1 MTPPE
6 IDGALDTLTVIVDT
20 REQDTPLFRKRMR
33 QVGFPIRRKKLNFG
47 DYSCSIMAGDAEI
60 DLSASFAIERKMSLD
75 ELAQCYTRGRKRF
88 EREFERCKAAG
99 GKMYLLVEGASWE
112 GAYNGLYRTQ
122 MHPHSLIASMTAWL
136 ARYNCQI
143 LMCKAE
149 TTPNLIHDIC
159 YREAKEHL
167 ERMCSNE
174 SNL

>member
-1 MTPPE
+1 MTIPE
-6 IDGALDTLTVIVDT
+6 IDKALDTLTVLVDT

-33 QVGFPIRRKKLNFG
+33 AVGFPTKRQKLNFG
-47 DYSCSIMAGDAEI
+47 DYSCSVMAYGAEI

-88 EREFERCKAAG
+88 EREFERAKQSGA
-99 GKMYLLVEGASWE
+99 KVYLLVEGATWE

-136 ARYNCQI
+136 ARYDCQM

-159 YREAKEHL
+159 YREAKERL
-167 ERMCSNE
+167 ERMCNE

>member
-167 ERMCSNE
+167 ERMCNE

>member
-1 MTPPE
+1 MTIPE
-6 IDGALDTLTVIVDT
+6 IDSALDTLTVLVDT

-33 QVGFPIRRKKLNFG
+33 AVGFPTKRQKLNFG
-47 DYSCSIMAGDAEI
+47 DYSCSVMADGAEI

-88 EREFERCKAAG
+88 EREFELAKQSGA
-99 GKMYLLVEGASWE
+99 KVYLLVEGATWE

-136 ARYNCQI
+136 ARYDCQI

-149 TTPNLIHDIC
+149 TTPSLIHDIC
-159 YREAKEHL
+159 YREAKERL
-167 ERMCSNE
+167 ERMCNE

>member
-1 MTPPE
+1 MTPTE

-33 QVGFPIRRKKLNFG
+33 QVGYPTRRKKLNFG
-47 DYSCSIMAGDAEI
+47 DYSCSVMADGAEV

-88 EREFERCKAAG
+88 EREFERAKQAG
-99 GKMYLLVEGASWE
+99 AKLYLLVEGATWE
-112 GAYNGLYRTQ
+112 SAYNGLYRTQ

-136 ARYNCQI
+136 ARYDCQI

-149 TTPNLIHDIC
+149 TTPSLIHDIC
-159 YREAKEHL
+159 YRETKEHL
-167 ERMCSNE
+167 ERMCDE
-174 SNL
+174 SHL

>member
-1 MTPPE
+1 MTIPE
-6 IDGALDTLTVIVDT
+6 IDGALDTLTVLVDT

-33 QVGFPIRRKKLNFG
+33 AVGFPTKSQKLNFG
-47 DYSCSIMAGDAEI
+47 DYSCSVMADGAEI

-88 EREFERCKAAG
+88 EREFERAKQAG
-99 GKMYLLVEGASWE
+99 AKLYLLVEGATWE

-136 ARYNCQI
+136 ARYDCQI

-149 TTPNLIHDIC
+149 TTPSLIHDIC

-167 ERMCSNE
+167 ERMCNE

>member
-33 QVGFPIRRKKLNFG
+33 QVGYPIRRKKLNFG
-47 DYSCSIMAGDAEI
+47 DYSCSVMADGAEV

-88 EREFERCKAAG
+88 EREFERAKQSGA
-99 GKMYLLVEGASWE
+99 KLYLLVEGATWE

-136 ARYNCQI
+136 ARYDCQI

-149 TTPNLIHDIC
+149 TTPSLIHDIC

-167 ERMCSNE
+167 ERMCDE
-174 SNL
+174 SHL

>member
-1 MTPPE
+1 MTIPE
-6 IDGALDTLTVIVDT
+6 IDGALDTLTVLVDT

-33 QVGFPIRRKKLNFG
+33 AVGFPTKRQKLNFG
-47 DYSCSIMAGDAEI
+47 DYSCSVMADGAEI

-88 EREFERCKAAG
+88 ECEFERAKQSGA
-99 GKMYLLVEGASWE
+99 KVYLLVEGATWE
-112 GAYNGLYRTQ
+112 RAYNGLYRTQ

-136 ARYNCQI
+136 ARYDCQL

-149 TTPNLIHDIC
+149 TTPSLIHDIC
-159 YREAKEHL
+159 YREAKKHL
-167 ERMCSNE
+167 ERMCNE

>member
-1 MTPPE
+1 MTIPE
-6 IDGALDTLTVIVDT
+6 IDGALDTLTVLVDT

-88 EREFERCKAAG
+88 EREFERCKTAG

-167 ERMCSNE
+167 ERMCNE
-174 SNL
+174 SDL